1 MTLCERVGGMILQV
15 FCEPHSLCIWL
26 VPLGS
31 GSLPSVAPVVASAS
45 FIS

>member
-15 FCEPHSLCIWL
+15 FSEPHSLCIWP

-31 GSLPSVAPVVASAS
+31 GPLLSVAPVVASAS